1 MTNLE
6 PVADGVNKRMP
17 PLPATRSQYV
27 RFVAQAYVD
36 GERNRRAFR
45 DVERFSMYIGYARSG
60 HTLVNSLLN
69 AHPEIVSAHE
79 CQIFRFVGRRAIGR
93 NQLYAMLLRRDEQF
107 GELGRRW
114 SGFDYTVPGQY
125 QGRFESLR
133 VIGDK
138 CAGVSTWRIHR
149 EPSLLDRLRQV
160 VDVPL
165 RVIHVIR
172 NPYDN
177 IAAMARTRGLSNAV
191 ERYAELGR
199 AADDIRNRLSHDE
212 LLDVRFE
219 AFTADPGGSLA
230 ELCRFLDVDATEDYL
245 NACSQL
251 VKQGRRTRDT
261 QDWNEPELAHVNEL
275 IAARPVL
282 AGYTFDD

>member
-6 PVADGVNKRMP
+6 PQSDEVKRMP
-17 PLPATRSQYV
+17 PLPATRGQHV
-27 RFVAQAYVD
+27 RFVAQAYID
-36 GERNRRAFR
+36 GERNRKAFR
-45 DVERFSMYIGYARSG
+45 NVERFSLYIGYARSG

-79 CQIFRFVGRRAIGR
+79 LQVLRFVGQRGIGR

-125 QGRFESLR
+125 QGRFETLR
-133 VIGDK
+133 VVGDK

-149 EPSLLDRLRQV
+149 EPGLLDRLRQL

-177 IAAMARTRGLSNAV
+177 IAAMARVRGLPDAT
-191 ERYAELGR
+191 ERYAALGQ
-199 AADDIRNRLSHDE
+199 AVDDIRERLSHDE
-212 LLDVRFE
+212 LIDVRFE
-219 AFTADPGGSLA
+219 AFTEDPRGSLT
-230 ELCRFLDVDATEDYL
+230 ELCRFLGVEATEDYL
-245 NACSQL
+245 NACAQL

-261 QDWNEPELAHVNEL
+261 QDWSAPALAQVNEL
-275 IAARPVL
+275 IASRPVL